1 LKNFVSSQYT
11 KKENIYLSAV
21 FFLFGI
27 SIMSLAPRT
36 PDLKAN
42 LGVNNGTFGTLLSM
56 SSIGSLVMLLIG
68 GQIVHKIGAKLSL
81 RLGVSAVALSFITLS
96 HTSSALIFLL
106 TNIAAGAGISIYHI
120 ASTGHTLHRQDQ
132 VGRVILPK
140 LHGAWAVGALS
151 TAVIAFLIADKV
163 SISWHITTLMITV
176 WILTQYVITKLS
188 NTFPVKADSDD
199 DDYQLTSLKQFKF
212 KINWLLSIGFFCAS
226 LMEFIVADWATLF
239 GKEELNMPASI
250 AALSYLIF
258 MLGLT
263 IGRFLIGWALT
274 YQSERFWLKTG
285 GFIGGASFIF
295 LLITST
301 YLVEVNKNLAIS
313 LAFLGFFIAGL
324 GSSAMSPMF
333 FAIGGRLS
341 AGNNAIAVAQLS
353 FINTLI
359 IFISKT
365 VLAWIVQLSSI
376 TVALCITGLAMMS
389 LFYFSKI
396 GSNERNPVAKT
407 S

>member
-1 LKNFVSSQYT
+1 MKNFVSSQYT

-188 NTFPVKADSDD
+188 NTFPVKADSD

>member
-1 LKNFVSSQYT
+1 LNNFVSSQYT

-188 NTFPVKADSDD
+188 NTFPAKADSD

-376 TVALCITGLAMMS
+376 TVALCLTGLAMMS

-396 GSNERNPVAKT
+396 GSTERVLRK
-407 S
+407 

>member
-1 LKNFVSSQYT
+1 LKNFVSSQFT

-106 TNIAAGAGISIYHI
+106 TNITAGAGISIYHI

-163 SISWHITTLMITV
+163 SISWHITALMITV

-188 NTFPVKADSDD
+188 NTFPVKADSD

-274 YQSERFWLKTG
+274 YQSERFWLKIG
-285 GFIGGASFIF
+285 GFIGGASFI
-295 LLITST
+295 LLLLTST
-301 YLVEVNKNLAIS
+301 YLVDINKNLAIS

-365 VLAWIVQLSSI
+365 ILAWIVQLSSI
-376 TVALCITGLAMMS
+376 TVALCLTGLAMIS

-396 GSNERNPVAKT
+396 GSTERVQR
-407 S
+407 

>member
-199 DDYQLTSLKQFKF
+199 DYQLTSLKQFKF

-295 LLITST
+295 LLLTST

-376 TVALCITGLAMMS
+376 TVALCLTGLAMMS

-396 GSNERNPVAKT
+396 GSNERTPVAKI

>member
-1 LKNFVSSQYT
+1 
-11 KKENIYLSAV
+11 
-21 FFLFGI
+21 
-27 SIMSLAPRT
+27 MSLAPRT

-176 WILTQYVITKLS
+176 WILTQYAITKLS

-199 DDYQLTSLKQFKF
+199 DYQLISLKQFKF

-295 LLITST
+295 LLLTST

-353 FINTLI
+353 FVNTLI

-396 GSNERNPVAKT
+396 GSTERVLRK
-407 S
+407 

>member
-1 LKNFVSSQYT
+1 LNNFVSTQFT

-199 DDYQLTSLKQFKF
+199 DYQLTSLKQFKF

-239 GKEELNMPASI
+239 GKEELSMPASI

-301 YLVEVNKNLAIS
+301 YLVEVNKNLAIA

-376 TVALCITGLAMMS
+376 TVALCLTGLAMMS

>member
-1 LKNFVSSQYT
+1 LKNFISSQYT

-176 WILTQYVITKLS
+176 WILTQYAITKLS
-188 NTFPVKADSDD
+188 NTFPVKADSD

-376 TVALCITGLAMMS
+376 TVALCLTGLAMMS

>member
-199 DDYQLTSLKQFKF
+199 DYQLTSLKQFKF

-295 LLITST
+295 LLLTST

-376 TVALCITGLAMMS
+376 TVALCLTGLAMMS

-396 GSNERNPVAKT
+396 GSNERTPVAKT

>member
-1 LKNFVSSQYT
+1 
-11 KKENIYLSAV
+11 
-21 FFLFGI
+21 
-27 SIMSLAPRT
+27 MSLAPRT

-199 DDYQLTSLKQFKF
+199 DYQLTSLKQFKF

-285 GFIGGASFIF
+285 GFIGGTSFIF

-376 TVALCITGLAMMS
+376 TVALCLTGLAMMS

-396 GSNERNPVAKT
+396 GSTERNR
-407 S
+407 

>member
-199 DDYQLTSLKQFKF
+199 DYQLTSLKQFKF

-239 GKEELNMPASI
+239 GKEVLNMPASI

-407 S
+407 F

>member
-1 LKNFVSSQYT
+1 MKNFVSSQFT
-11 KKENIYLSAV
+11 KKENIYLSAI
-21 FFLFGI
+21 FFLFGL

-36 PDLKAN
+36 PDLKEN

-56 SSIGSLVMLLIG
+56 SSVGSLVMLLIG

-106 TNIAAGAGISIYHI
+106 TNIVAGAGISIYHI

-140 LHGAWAVGALS
+140 LHGAWGVGALS

-163 SISWHITTLMITV
+163 SITWHISSLMIGI
-176 WILTQYVITKLS
+176 WILTQYVITQLS
-188 NTFPVKADSDD
+188 PTFPVKADSD

-212 KINWLLSIGFFCAS
+212 KINWFLSIGFFCAS
-226 LMEFIVADWATLF
+226 LMEFIIADWATLF
-239 GKEELNMPASI
+239 GKEELNMPASM
-250 AALSYLIF
+250 AALSYLIYI
-258 MLGLT
+258 LGLT

-285 GFIGGASFIF
+285 GLVGGASFIL

-301 YLVEVNKNLAIS
+301 YLVDINKNLAAS

-324 GSSAMSPMF
+324 GSSAMTPIF
-333 FAIGGRLS
+333 FSIAGRLS
-341 AGNNAIAVAQLS
+341 NGKNAIAVAQLS
-353 FINTLI
+353 FVNTSM
-359 IFISKT
+359 IFFAKT

-376 TVALCITGLAMMS
+376 TVTLCLTGLAMFTM
-389 LFYFSKI
+389 LYFGKI
-396 GSNERNPVAKT
+396 GSTERN

>member
-1 LKNFVSSQYT
+1 
-11 KKENIYLSAV
+11 
-21 FFLFGI
+21 
-27 SIMSLAPRT
+27 MSLAPRT

-199 DDYQLTSLKQFKF
+199 DYQLTSLKQFKF

-365 VLAWIVQLSSI
+365 VLAWNVQLSSI

>member
-106 TNIAAGAGISIYHI
+106 TNISAGAGISIYHI

-176 WILTQYVITKLS
+176 WILTQYAITKLS
-188 NTFPVKADSDD
+188 NTFPVKADSD

-359 IFISKT
+359 IFISKQY
-365 VLAWIVQLSSI
+365 LRGLFNSAQLRWRY
-376 TVALCITGLAMMS
+376 A
-389 LFYFSKI
+389 
-396 GSNERNPVAKT
+396 
-407 S
+407 

>member
-199 DDYQLTSLKQFKF
+199 DYQLTSLKQFKF

-359 IFISKT
+359 IFMSKT

-376 TVALCITGLAMMS
+376 TVALCLTGLAMMS

-396 GSNERNPVAKT
+396 GSTERVRR
-407 S
+407 

>member
-199 DDYQLTSLKQFKF
+199 DYQLTSLKQFKF

-341 AGNNAIAVAQLS
+341 VGNNAIAVAQLS

-376 TVALCITGLAMMS
+376 TVALCLTGLAMMS

>member
-176 WILTQYVITKLS
+176 WILTQYAITKLS
-188 NTFPVKADSDD
+188 NTFPVKADSD

-285 GFIGGASFIF
+285 GFIGGTSFIF

-376 TVALCITGLAMMS
+376 TVALCLTGLAMMS

-396 GSNERNPVAKT
+396 GSTERTPAAKT

>member
-1 LKNFVSSQYT
+1 
-11 KKENIYLSAV
+11 
-21 FFLFGI
+21 
-27 SIMSLAPRT
+27 MSLAPRT

-106 TNIAAGAGISIYHI
+106 TNITAGAGISIYHI

-188 NTFPVKADSDD
+188 NTFPAKADSD

-285 GFIGGASFIF
+285 GFIGGASFIL

-376 TVALCITGLAMMS
+376 TVALCLTGLAMMS

-407 S
+407 SY